1 MIFINILFFV
11 FALVMKLQCNSS
23 RKFILENIFSA
34 DFLPKVQL
42 TLPVVAVTWGKE
54 ESGCDW
60 INSQVPQQLGPK
72 YQLTPDECALD
83 ETALNLTS
91 IIIDAQDRIKE
102 EEGFENFAFQC
113 ADYIA
118 VSSMCSLLS

>member
-1 MIFINILFFV
+1 
-11 FALVMKLQCNSS
+11 
-23 RKFILENIFSA
+23 
-34 DFLPKVQL
+34 
-42 TLPVVAVTWGKE
+42 VTWGKE

-72 YQLTPDECALD
+72 YQLTQDECALD

-118 VSSMCSLLS
+118 VSFLVFDFVLNHKFRV